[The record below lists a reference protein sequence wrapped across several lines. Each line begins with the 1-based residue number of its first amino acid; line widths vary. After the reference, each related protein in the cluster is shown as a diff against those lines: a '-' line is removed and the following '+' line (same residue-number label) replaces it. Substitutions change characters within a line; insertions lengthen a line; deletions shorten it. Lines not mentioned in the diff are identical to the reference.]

1 MGTTIAEMLDPA
13 VALDRDHVLGS
24 QDAELTL
31 ADYAA
36 EHAGKIEPLL
46 ALLEKEMRTYGGKT
60 GPR

>member
-1 MGTTIAEMLDPA
+1 M
-13 VALDRDHVLGS
+13 ALDRDHVLGS